1 MEFLHPK
8 ILWFAVI
15 IPLLAAYYI
24 WVGRRGATLSVT
36 TLGGRRAPRT
46 LRYWLRPLPIILRLG
61 AIAMLI
67 VAMARPISKSYS
79 HEVDVEGVDI
89 VLAIDSSSSMLAQD
103 FEPNRLESAKKMAA
117 SFVADRE
124 NDRFSLV
131 TFAGEAYSLT
141 PLTISRGDV
150 QTMLGS
156 LRCGVIDD
164 GTAIG
169 NGLATALNRLR
180 DSDATSKVVVLLTDG
195 VNNRGQISPMMAA
208 DIARDMGVKLYT
220 IGVGSEGEAPYPAQD
235 YFGNYQLV
243 MVPVE
248 IDEALLRD
256 MAEKTGGKYFRATD
270 EEALESIYDEINDLE
285 KSEVQVTEYYHHDE
299 LYERWLVYALLLL
312 AAEFIVRRLILN
324 RLP

>member
-8 ILWFAVI
+8 LLWIAVI

-24 WVGRRGATLSVT
+24 FVGRRSATLSVT

-46 LRYWLRPLPIILRLG
+46 LRYWLRPLPIVLRLG
-61 AIAMLI
+61 AMAMFI
-67 VAMARPISKSYS
+67 VALARPISESYS
-79 HEVDVEGVDI
+79 EEVTVEGVDI

-103 FEPNRLESAKKMAA
+103 FDPNRLESAKQMAA

-141 PLTISRGDV
+141 PLTVSHADV

-195 VNNRGQISPMMAA
+195 VNNSGQISPMMAA
-208 DIARDMGVKLYT
+208 DIAHDMGVKLYT
-220 IGVGSEGEAPYPAQD
+220 IGVGSEGEAPYPVQD

-243 MVPVE
+243 MSPVE
-248 IDEALLRD
+248 IDEALLYE
-256 MAEKTGGKYFRATD
+256 MAAKTGGKYFRATD
-270 EEALESIYDEINDLE
+270 KKALESIYEEINELE
-285 KSEVQVTEYYHHDE
+285 KSEVQVAQYYHHDE
-299 LYERWLVYALLLL
+299 LYERWLVYGLLLL
-312 AAEFIVRRLILN
+312 AAEFLVRRLILN